1 LTCVFWAKN
10 EEKKKRRLFQDG
22 SYQASSGRHLAIY
35 QDLHGFVHEARH
47 ILSLGVHWMASE
59 QIPISIQRK
68 SCSILET
75 LSNLLY
81 LAEMEADD
89 PQKVRTYL
97 SLSNERVQAMIQ
109 LLIGRGDPEKQQG
122 SFGGDSLRQ

>member
-1 LTCVFWAKN
+1 MIS
-10 EEKKKRRLFQDG
+10 QP
-22 SYQASSGRHLAIY
+22 
-35 QDLHGFVHEARH
+35 
-47 ILSLGVHWMASE
+47 
-59 QIPISIQRK
+59 IPVSFQRK
-68 SCSILET
+68 SCNILET

-109 LLIGRGDPEKQQG
+109 LLIGREDTGKQQA
-122 SFGGDSLRQ
+122 SFGGDSLKQ